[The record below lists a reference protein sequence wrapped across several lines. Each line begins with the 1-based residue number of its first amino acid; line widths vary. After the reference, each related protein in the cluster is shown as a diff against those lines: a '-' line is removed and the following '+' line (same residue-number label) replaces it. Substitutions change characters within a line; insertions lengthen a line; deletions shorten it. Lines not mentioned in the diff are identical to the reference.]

1 MTPKQ
6 LLKLSQAYAKK
17 AGYKMYPNKTQV
29 KRTIKG
35 LLANEKKSGYHFCP
49 CRIVTGNFDND
60 RNIICPCIFHKA
72 EIKKQGHC
80 LCNFFASKKFKIK
93 K

>member
-6 LLKLSQAYAKK
+6 LLKLSEAYAKK
-17 AGYKMYPNKTQV
+17 AGYKMYPDKKQIA
-29 KRTIKG
+29 RILKG
-35 LLANEKKSGYHFCP
+35 LQANEKKFGYRYCP

-60 RNIICPCIFHKA
+60 RNIICPCIFHKQ
-72 EIKKQGHC
+72 EIKRQGHC
-80 LCNFFASKKFKIK
+80 LCRFFCAKNFKIK